1 MELSLDVSLDLNAG
15 FGGRSSVSLP
25 ALSLPRP
32 SPAAEEGRR
41 LAEIAEEAAALIR
54 PYWRAGVQAERKA
67 DASPVTEA
75 DRRAEALILER
86 LAVIYPGVAVVGEEG
101 CADCGTPDSVPAR
114 FFLVDPLD
122 GTRGFVS
129 GSDEFTVNIALIED
143 GRPVAGAVATPADG
157 RLWLTT
163 KEGAVLREGG
173 RERGITVRARPEE
186 ALGLVSLSCGNAE
199 AERLGLRHGFLRW
212 RAMNSSLKLVTIAEG
227 SADVYPR
234 TGPTSEWDIAAGQ
247 AVLEAAGGAVLTAD
261 GTPLPYGKAQARFLN
276 PPFTATG
283 GR

>member
-1 MELSLDVSLDLNAG
+1 MS
-15 FGGRSSVSLP
+15 
-25 ALSLPRP
+25 
-32 SPAAEEGRR
+32 SPAPSIPLRSPLAEEGRR
-41 LAEIAEEAAALIR
+41 LAEIAAEAAELIR
-54 PYWRAGVQAERKA
+54 PYWRAGVRVERKA

-75 DRRAEALILER
+75 DQRAEALILER
-86 LAVIYPGVAVVGEEG
+86 LAAAYPGVAVVGEEG
-101 CADCGTPDSVPAR
+101 CADCGTPDSVPTR

-143 GRPVAGAVATPADG
+143 GRPAAGVVATPADG
-157 RLWLTT
+157 RVWLTT
-163 KEGAVLREGG
+163 GDGAVLRRDG
-173 RERGITVRARPEE
+173 REQPIVVRSRPEE
-186 ALGLVSLSCGNAE
+186 ALGLVSLSCGDAE
-199 AERLGLRHGFLRW
+199 AQRLGLRHGFLRW
-212 RAMNSSLKLVTIAEG
+212 RGMNSSLKLVTIAEG

-261 GTPLPYGKAQARFLN
+261 GAPLGYGKAGAKFLN
-276 PPFTATG
+276 PPFTAVG